1 MSVWIDETS
10 AYGTFPLESMKCG
23 VPVLGK
29 VPNLIPEWLT
39 EDNGIWI
46 SEKNAIVDVASDF
59 IQNWLEDNLNIEMFF
74 NMEKTAEKYSNVSE
88 FEKTVCDL
96 FSDHQVKRAEIF
108 ENQLK
113 KLQNN

>member
-1 MSVWIDETS
+1 MNLKIDVRE
-10 AYGTFPLESMKCG
+10 AELMKKCQ
-23 VPVLGK
+23 
-29 VPNLIPEWLT
+29 T
-39 EDNGIWI
+39 
-46 SEKNAIVDVASDF
+46 
-59 IQNWLEDNLNIEMFF
+59 NIEMFS

>member
-1 MSVWIDETS
+1 LIEAGDGDSSDGS
-10 AYGTFPLESMKCG
+10 ESE
-23 VPVLGK
+23 P
-29 VPNLIPEWLT
+29 
-39 EDNGIWI
+39 
-46 SEKNAIVDVASDF
+46 S
-59 IQNWLEDNLNIEMFF
+59 EDNLNIEMFS

>member
-1 MSVWIDETS
+1 MDDES
-10 AYGTFPLESMKCG
+10 GFGTFPLESMKCG

-29 VPNLIPEWLT
+29 IPNLIPEWLN

-46 SEKNAIVDVASDF
+46 AEKNVIVDFASDF
-59 IQNWLEDNLNIEMFF
+59 IQNWLEDNLNLELFT
-74 NMEKTAEKYSNVSE
+74 NMEKTAEKYSNISE

-96 FSDHQVKRAEIF
+96 FEDQQLKRAEIF

-113 KLQNN
+113 KLTNN